1 MRKRSI
7 TGDLKHGTKKADAP
21 TSARKEKTLQGKYI
35 TERKVDEM
43 AEITWVKLTINM
55 FDDEKIR
62 LIEAMPEADA
72 IIIIWVRLLTLAGK
86 TNDDGRIYIDE
97 DLPYTDEMLA
107 TIFNKPL
114 NTIRLAL
121 ETFKRFKMIDTS
133 EGVILIT
140 NWEKHQNVE
149 GMSRVKLQNA
159 ERQKRY
165 RDRKKIE
172 QLNIEDLEKRESNV
186 TDTLPVTSHHA
197 IDIEVD
203 IEKDK
208 EKNIKDITSTKSGKR
223 IYDDTS
229 PYLQLSEYLFSKM
242 LLNNPEA
249 KKPNMQSWA
258 DELRKM
264 VELDGR
270 TVEQVKGMIEWSQAD
285 DFWKINVLCT
295 KKLREKYDQMR
306 VAANANYK
314 KRKTEKMPEWAET
327 PRDVT
332 ETPLSPEEEREIN
345 ERISRLKSTGKSSAS
360 G

>member
-1 MRKRSI
+1 
-7 TGDLKHGTKKADAP
+7 
-21 TSARKEKTLQGKYI
+21 
-35 TERKVDEM
+35 M

-327 PRDVT
+327 QRDVT

>member
-1 MRKRSI
+1 MHKRSI
-7 TGDLKHGTKKADAP
+7 IADLKHGTKKADAP

-327 PRDVT
+327 QRDVT

>member
-1 MRKRSI
+1 
-7 TGDLKHGTKKADAP
+7 
-21 TSARKEKTLQGKYI
+21 
-35 TERKVDEM
+35 M

-107 TIFNKPL
+107 TIFNKQL

-314 KRKTEKMPEWAET
+314 KKKTEKMPEWAEN
-327 PRDVT
+327 PRNVT
-332 ETPLSPEEEREIN
+332 ETAPDPDQQRTVQ
-345 ERISRLKSTGKSSAS
+345 ERIARLKSSGKNSEA

>member
-1 MRKRSI
+1 
-7 TGDLKHGTKKADAP
+7 
-21 TSARKEKTLQGKYI
+21 
-35 TERKVDEM
+35 M
-43 AEITWVKLTINM
+43 AEITWIKLSINM
-55 FDDEKIR
+55 FDDEKIK
-62 LIEAMPEADA
+62 LIQAMPESDA
-72 IIIIWVRLLTLAGK
+72 IIIVWVRLLQLAGK
-86 TNDDGRIYIDE
+86 TNDDGRIYIDQ
-97 DLPYTDEMLA
+97 DLPYSDEMLA
-107 TIFNKPL
+107 TLFNKPL
-114 NTIRLAL
+114 NIIRLSL
-121 ETFKRFKMIDTS
+121 ETLNRFKMITTDG
-133 EGVILIT
+133 GVIAIK
-140 NWEKHQNVE
+140 NWEKHQNIE
-149 GMSRVKLQNA
+149 GMSRLKLQNA

-186 TDTLPVTSHHA
+186 TETLSITSHHA
-197 IDIEVD
+197 IDIEED

-208 EKNIKDITSTKSGKR
+208 EKNIKDITSTKSAKR
-223 IYDDTS
+223 IYDDAS

-264 VELDGR
+264 VELDNR
-270 TVEQVKGMIEWSQAD
+270 TIEQVKGMIEWSQAD

-314 KRKTEKMPEWAET
+314 KKKTEKMPEWAEN
-327 PRDVT
+327 PRNVT
-332 ETPLSPEEEREIN
+332 ETAPDPDQQRAVQ
-345 ERISRLKSTGKSSAS
+345 ERIARLKSSGKNSEA